1 MFDIHSVICISRA
14 RCWFPM
20 QVFSLI
26 SFDSW
31 WCVDAVPCL
40 MYCVCVLVFIDRLC
54 KHSYDQVRGLCGKL
68 LFRRGAWKPIWAW
81 LGPYRVWMGPDRF
94 SVCQYGNVRVSCGI
108 MFPKRHILVNKK
120 KERTRGSFQE
130 GHVFPDSH
138 CSSCSISLA
147 FLLSWCAW
155 LHIHSSIARK
165 RSGGSHGLSMEKQRK
180 KAEGEYK
187 SGAGPCSGAGDF
199 ALFILNLP
207 IKKKKIIQKRKG
219 WGTWFK
225 SLRVPL
231 CKSKW

>member
-14 RCWFPM
+14 RCWLPM

-31 WCVDAVPCL
+31 WCVDAVPCF

-68 LFRRGAWKPIWAW
+68 VFRRGAWKPIWAW

-155 LHIHSSIARK
+155 FHIHSSIARK
-165 RSGGSHGLSMEKQRK
+165 WSGGSHGLSMENQRK
-180 KAEGEYK
+180 KG
-187 SGAGPCSGAGDF
+187 
-199 ALFILNLP
+199 
-207 IKKKKIIQKRKG
+207 
-219 WGTWFK
+219 
-225 SLRVPL
+225 
-231 CKSKW
+231 